1 MKKISFV
8 LAAVMIMLSV
18 FSCARHVPEW
28 SSVYSG
34 RHAVIEN
41 GEDGF
46 SVYTSSLSGKLCI
59 YNTEFNS
66 FSVVLYSDNG
76 RSVSLDNTYANRMK
90 EADGIGGTLCAA
102 VIEVDGVRKAYAL
115 TCAGLDA
122 LLASAEAEIII
133 PRHLDY
139 EGDIIIPRPV
149 KLSGSLS
156 AGNIYCI
163 SDKEGELTFEGDIS
177 CSLFASSAPMIRIT
191 VPDSI
196 VPENTDLY
204 ICAASLNGV
213 EASPDKRIAD
223 NLKELDILLSRP
235 AYYIPEAETIVLSEM
250 EIDEKVTVD
259 FPCSIDASTAVFSE
273 KLYFKTESFG
283 TITVTGEVDQNDIE
297 VDAPK
302 CDLVL
307 DNPCRLD
314 IAGEYY
320 NIRALNGY
328 ELSAYTLGGECSDRI
343 LSAHLSSDGQ
353 LMTDSVR
360 WSVEG
365 NVLSATVDGVAAPSQ
380 LKNAPLTF
388 ETEKGGKVEILPA
401 SKGEGEGADLLS
413 PLGTYVAL
421 TDAGG
426 DRAVYRIET
435 NILSKL
441 PVVVIET
448 ETGENVDTRFEYIKG
463 TMAVESD
470 YTDLP
475 SEAEADIEI
484 RGRGNSTWY
493 WSDKTPYKVKYG
505 RDVSLLGLKA
515 GREWVLLA
523 NYNDKSLIRN
533 YVALEAAKVLDN
545 MECYATQYP
554 VDVFVCGEYMGVYT
568 LGEQIETGGD
578 RTQIHTDATDVDT
591 GFFLEIG
598 GKAEFDGENTFTTE
612 YMECVEIINPT
623 ETQITEKNK
632 TYIVNY
638 MKMADKAVKDLKD
651 YEDYIDVDSLI
662 DWYILTELS
671 FNSDGAMRRSVFLIK
686 DHGGKLRMGP
696 VWDYDLAFG
705 NNGCDYNN
713 YSAWCCLA
721 TEYGYVSNNWMCR
734 LMEDEAFVERLRARW
749 NEIKAP
755 LSENINSSIGFASAI
770 TAHSA
775 EENFT
780 RWDILD
786 EAVGMQP
793 EFMSEYGTYESQVQY
808 LRDFV
813 AHRMEWIDSQLEL
826 QP

>member
-18 FSCARHVPEW
+18 FSCARPAPQR

-34 RHAVIEN
+34 ANPIVES
-41 GEDGF
+41 GDDGF
-46 SVYTSSLSGKLCI
+46 SIYTSSLSGKLTI
-59 YNTEFNS
+59 YNVEHSS

-76 RSVSLDNTYANRMK
+76 KSAELTSEPGGNATLK
-90 EADGIGGTLCAA
+90 GIGGGLCAA
-102 VIEVDGVRKAYAL
+102 VIEADGVRRAYAL
-115 TCAGLDA
+115 TSAGVDA
-122 LLASAEAEIII
+122 LLASAEAEVIL
-133 PRHLDY
+133 PRHIDY
-139 EGDIIIPRPV
+139 IGDLVISRPV
-149 KLSGSLS
+149 KICGSLK
-156 AGNIYCI
+156 ADNIYVI
-163 SDKEGELTFEGDIS
+163 SDEAGETVLEGEFDCHI
-177 CSLFASSAPMIRIT
+177 FAASAPRMHIKAPEAMI
-191 VPDSI
+191 
-196 VPENTDLY
+196 PENSSLY
-204 ICAASLNGV
+204 MCAASVNGL
-213 EASPDKRIAD
+213 EAEGAKRKVSSLAE
-223 NLKELDILLSRP
+223 LKELLSLP
-235 AYYIPEAETIVLSEM
+235 VYYRADVETVVLAGFELSEAVTFQFPCTVDVGDAVLSGNLHF
-250 EIDEKVTVD
+250 D
-259 FPCSIDASTAVFSE
+259 TALEGKIRIV
-273 KLYFKTESFG
+273 G
-283 TITVTGEVDQNDIE
+283 AVGADDIR
-297 VDAPK
+297 VSAPK

-307 DNPCRLD
+307 DEPCRLD
-314 IAGEYY
+314 LAGEYY
-320 NIRALNGY
+320 SIKSLNGHD
-328 ELSAYTLGGECSDRI
+328 LSDHVLGGSCDDRI
-343 LSAHLSSDGQ
+343 TSAHMSSEGG
-353 LMTDSVR
+353 LMTDDITWTVK
-360 WSVEG
+360 G
-365 NVLSATVDGVAAPSQ
+365 NVLFAQVDGVAAPSQ
-380 LKNAPLTF
+380 LKNASLTF

-426 DRAVYRIET
+426 GRAVYRIET

-545 MECYATQYP
+545 MDCYATQYP

-568 LGEQIETGGD
+568 LGEQIEAGD
-578 RTQIHTDATDVDT
+578 ERAQIKTDATDVDT
-591 GFFLEIG
+591 GYLLEIG
-598 GKAEFDGENTFTTE
+598 GKAEFDGENTFSTS
-612 YMECVEIINPT
+612 YMECVEILEPG
-623 ETQITEKNK
+623 EAQITEKNK

-638 MKMADKAVKDLKD
+638 MKMADKAVRELKG
-651 YEDYIDVDSLI
+651 YEDYIDIDSLI

-686 DHGGKLRMGP
+686 DHGGKIRMGP

-721 TEYGYVSNNWMCR
+721 TDYGYVANNWMCR
-734 LMEDEAFVERLRARW
+734 LMEDEGFVEKLRLRW
-749 NEIKAP
+749 NEIKDE
-755 LSENINSSIGFASAI
+755 LRESIDASIDISAALV
-770 TAHSA
+770 AHSA
-775 EENFT
+775 EENFE
-780 RWDILD
+780 RWDILSKV
-786 EAVGMQP
+786 VGMQP
-793 EFMSEYGTYESQVQY
+793 AFMGEYDTYEKQVQY
-808 LRDFV
+808 LRDFI
-813 AHRMEWIDSQLEL
+813 AHRFQWIDSQLNAFA
-826 QP
+826 

>member
-1 MKKISFV
+1 MKEICFI
-8 LAAVMIMLSV
+8 LAVVMVMLSV
-18 FSCARHVPEW
+18 FSCARAAPER

-177 CSLFASSAPMIRIT
+177 CSLFASSAPMIHIT

-235 AYYIPEAETIVLSEM
+235 VYYIPEAETIVLSEM

-314 IAGEYY
+314 IAAEYY

-328 ELSAYTLGGECSDRI
+328 ELSAYTLGGQCSDRI

-365 NVLSATVDGVAAPSQ
+365 NVLSATVDGVAAPSR
-380 LKNAPLTF
+380 LKNANVVF
-388 ETEKGGKVEILPA
+388 ETLNGGKVTVEDV
-401 SKGEGEGADLLS
+401 SKGQEDTVDLLC
-413 PLGTYVAL
+413 PLGTYVIV
-421 TDAGG
+421 TDSEGNSSRYRL
-426 DRAVYRIET
+426 DIAV
-435 NILSKL
+435 LSQL

-448 ETGENVDTRFEYIKG
+448 ETGKNVETRFEYIKG

-470 YTDLP
+470 YTRLP
-475 SEAEADIEI
+475 SFEKTDIEI
-484 RGRGNSTWY
+484 KGRGNSTWS
-493 WSDKTPYKVKYG
+493 WSEKTPYKVKYD
-505 RDVSLLGLKA
+505 RDVSLLGLESGK
-515 GREWVLLA
+515 EWVLLA

-545 MECYATQYP
+545 MDCYASQYP

-568 LGEQIETGGD
+568 LGEQIEVGD
-578 RTQIHTDATDVDT
+578 GRVSIHSDATDVDT
-591 GFFLEIG
+591 GYFLEVG
-598 GKAEFDGENTFTTE
+598 GKAEFDGENTFSTE
-612 YMECVEIINPT
+612 YMDCVEILEPSEGALT
-623 ETQITEKNK
+623 DKNK

-638 MKMADKAVKDLKD
+638 MKMADDAVRNLKG

-713 YSAWCCLA
+713 YSSWCCLA
-721 TEYGYVSNNWMCR
+721 TDYGYVAENWMCR
-734 LMEDEAFVERLRARW
+734 LMEDEAFIERLRERW
-749 NEIKAP
+749 NEVKVP
-755 LSENINSSIGFASAI
+755 LRENILASIELASSAV
-770 TAHSA
+770 AHSA
-775 EENFT
+775 AENFT
-780 RWDILD
+780 RWDILSS
-786 EAVGMQP
+786 AVGMQP
-793 EFMSEYGTYESQVQY
+793 AFMAEYDTYESQVQY
-808 LRDFV
+808 LSEFV
-813 AHRMEWIDSQLEL
+813 LERMNWIDSQLN
-826 QP
+826 